1 MMTALL
7 DALPKTVRYVKNGAG
22 GQWWTTAK
30 ASGQVHLGWSGI
42 PHDLLQAADLP
53 AIKILIQAQF
63 GEKRGATQ
71 DFNALCALLDHPS
84 QHLWVTFQD
93 GCMWWCTV
101 RDGIGLDP
109 NGETKDHGH
118 FWLTCDRPW
127 SNHSLG
133 GRHLAIANLPGIVTT
148 TAGFQATICEPNGW
162 REILRIIRDEED
174 SDAVAAARAREAYEG
189 AVAKLIARL
198 RDRDFEL
205 LIDLILSRTGWVRLA
220 KLGGVTEGIDI
231 EAENVAADEIAFVQ
245 VKSTAGQSVLDD
257 YVMRFGERRERY
269 QRMIF
274 AVHTPRGTL
283 TPPDGQPV
291 QVWTGERVAQLVVR
305 LGLGEWVSMR
315 L

>member
-1 MMTALL
+1 MSALL

-22 GQWWTTAK
+22 GRWWTTAK
-30 ASGQVHLGWSGI
+30 ASEQVHLGWKGI
-42 PHDLLQAADLP
+42 PHALLQTVDLP
-53 AIKILIQAQF
+53 AIETLIQAEYAGRQ
-63 GEKRGATQ
+63 GATQ

-101 RDGIGLDP
+101 HDGIETNP
-109 NGETKDHGH
+109 NGETKDRGY
-118 FWLTCDRPW
+118 FWLTCARPW
-127 SNHSLG
+127 SNHSVA
-133 GRHLAIANLPGIVTT
+133 GRHLATANLPGIVST
-148 TAGFQATICEPNGW
+148 TAGFQATICEPKGW

-174 SDAVAAARAREAYEG
+174 SDAVAAAQAREAYEG
-189 AVAKLIARL
+189 AVAKLVARL

-231 EAENVAADEIAFVQ
+231 EAENVAANEIAFVQ
-245 VKSTAGQSVLDD
+245 VKSAADQGVLND
-257 YVMRFGERRERY
+257 YVARFGERRERY

-283 TPPDGQPV
+283 TRPDGQPV
-291 QVWTGERVAQLVVR
+291 HLWTGERIAQLVVR
-305 LGLGEWVSMR
+305 LGLGEWVAKR